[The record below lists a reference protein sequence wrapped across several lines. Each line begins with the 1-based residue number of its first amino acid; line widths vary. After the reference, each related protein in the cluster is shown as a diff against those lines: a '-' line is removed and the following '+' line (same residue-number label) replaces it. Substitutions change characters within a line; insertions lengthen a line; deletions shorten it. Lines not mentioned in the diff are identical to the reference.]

1 MTVIKEKLCKS
12 ILNKSGIADY
22 CLNCYTGCENNC
34 IYCYARFMREYTGH
48 KEPWGEFVDVKVNAP
63 LVLEKE
69 IKRKPKGEILR
80 YAQDRPVLPRTEC
93 SARGEGEAT
102 KGEVF
107 VSSVCDPYQPL
118 EEKYQLTRKCLKIL
132 IENEFPITILTKSSL
147 VKRDFDIL
155 KGYPKV
161 ELGLT
166 ITTMDEILKEKI
178 EPRSSSSEERIS
190 TLEEAAKLGIKTY
203 CFLGPFLPFIG
214 DREESLKRLFGAI
227 SPLKLAYI
235 YVDRLNLR
243 FGVWKSLNP
252 FLKRFHPETISKI
265 GRALFNKLESERYS
279 SELRQRIKD
288 IAKGFRLLEKVEFC
302 F

>member
-1 MTVIKEKLCKS
+1 
-12 ILNKSGIADY
+12 
-22 CLNCYTGCENNC
+22 
-34 IYCYARFMREYTGH
+34 MREYTGH
-48 KEPWGEFVDVKVNAP
+48 KEPWGKFVDVKINAP

-69 IKRKPKGEILR
+69 IRRKP
-80 YAQDRPVLPRTEC
+80 
-93 SARGEGEAT
+93 

-155 KGYPKV
+155 KDYPQV

-166 ITTMDEILKEKI
+166 ITTMDESLKEKI
-178 EPRSSSSEERIS
+178 EPLSSSSRERIS
-190 TLEEAAKLGIKTY
+190 TLEEAAKSGIKSY

-214 DREESLKRLFGAI
+214 DRKESLKKLFKAI
-227 SPLKLAYI
+227 SSLDLNYI
-235 YVDRLNLR
+235 LVDRLNLR
-243 FGVWKSLNP
+243 FGVWKSLYP
-252 FLKRFHPETISKI
+252 FLKRFYPETISKI
-265 GRALFNKLESERYS
+265 GRVLFNKKESEEYS
-279 SELRQRIKD
+279 SELRQRIKEVTQ
-288 IAKGFRLLEKVEFC
+288 AFHLLEKVRFC